1 MNDQNATQTVAQISP
16 LAEFQQVL
24 ASRKGAIE
32 SRLPAHMRHLT
43 DRIVKIAI
51 TSAAK
56 TPKILECTRES
67 VLMSIM
73 QAAELG
79 LEPGG
84 ALGEGYLVP
93 YSVKGV
99 QTCQFIPGY
108 RGLISLARRSGQ
120 IVSIEAHIVREGDE
134 FDFELG
140 LEPRL
145 VHKPS
150 MIDGDQGK
158 IRAVYAVAKL
168 VGGGIQYDFMV
179 KSEIDAIRKRSKSGD
194 YGPWST
200 DYGEMA
206 RKTVIRRL
214 FKYLP
219 VSVEMTRA
227 MDLDSEADAVDMDA
241 SLEISPEL
249 QRIEDANTRA
259 AELAAKRKDAAPAA
273 GLEGMAP

>member
-1 MNDQNATQTVAQISP
+1 MNDQTQAVAQISP
-16 LAEFQQVL
+16 LAEFQQIL
-24 ASRKGAIE
+24 ASRKGAIQ
-32 SRLPAHMRHLT
+32 SRLPAHMQHLA

-56 TPKILECTRES
+56 TPKILECTKES
-67 VLMSIM
+67 VLLSIM

-120 IVSIEAHIVREGDE
+120 IISIEAHLVREGDE

-145 VHKPS
+145 VHKPW
-150 MIDGDQGK
+150 MGEGDQGK

-168 VGGGIQYDFMV
+168 VGGGIQYDVMV
-179 KSEIDAIRKRSKSGD
+179 KSEIDAIRKRSKSGEF
-194 YGPWST
+194 GPWVS

-219 VSVEMTRA
+219 VSVEMTRVMEIDA
-227 MDLDSEADAVDMDA
+227 GVDAVDMDT
-241 SLEISPEL
+241 SLEVSPEI
-249 QRIEDANTRA
+249 QRIEDANARA
-259 AELAAKRKDAAPAA
+259 QELAGKRKEVPPA
-273 GLEGMAP
+273 GLEEMSP